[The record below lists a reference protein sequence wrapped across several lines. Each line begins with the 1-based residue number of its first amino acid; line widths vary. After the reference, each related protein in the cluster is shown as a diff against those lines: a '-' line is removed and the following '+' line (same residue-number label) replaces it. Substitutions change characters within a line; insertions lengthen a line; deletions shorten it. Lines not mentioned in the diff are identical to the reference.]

1 MYDGGGGDDDDD
13 DEDDDVTGGDEDA
26 STYVFV
32 CICHLFWVGTD
43 TGKM

>member
-1 MYDGGGGDDDDD
+1 MYDGGGGGADD
-13 DEDDDVTGGDEDA
+13 DEDDDVAGGA

-32 CICHLFWVGTD
+32 CICNLFWVGTD

>member
-1 MYDGGGGDDDDD
+1 VYDDGGGGGDD
-13 DEDDDVTGGDEDA
+13 DEDDDVAGGDDDA

-32 CICHLFWVGTD
+32 CICNLFGVGTD

>member
-1 MYDGGGGDDDDD
+1 MYDGGGGAADD
-13 DEDDDVTGGDEDA
+13 DEDDDVAGGDDDA

-32 CICHLFWVGTD
+32 CICNLFWVGTD